1 MRRLILAAAAI
12 GALVSS
18 VPARSEAGDLLVK
31 ARATYHHRSE
41 GFSFTLNDQAQVVDA
56 SVDDAVGGE
65 ASAALFL
72 TDHLAIEFSL
82 GGVTY
87 DLDDDTGN
95 GVLSAGL
102 LMSTATVQYHPLG
115 DRAVVRPYIG
125 AGMSYMN
132 FYGEELQDVIINEA
146 SNPFSA
152 YTSGIRGGF
161 APVGQVGADIAI
173 NQRMYVN
180 IDAKYT
186 SLKTEVYVQNETR
199 QTVAR
204 RMGSLVVA
212 SGVGF
217 RF

>member
-1 MRRLILAAAAI
+1 MRSFIIAAAAF
-12 GALVSS
+12 GALMSS
-18 VPARSEAGDLLVK
+18 VPAHAEAGDLLIK

-41 GFSFTLNDQAQVVDA
+41 GFTFTLTDQAQVVEAYVNDA
-56 SVDDAVGGE
+56 IGGE
-65 ASAALFL
+65 ASATLFL
-72 TDHLAIEFSL
+72 TDHLATEFSL

-87 DLDDDTGN
+87 DLEEDTGE

-125 AGMSYMN
+125 AGLSYMN
-132 FYGEELQDVIINEA
+132 FYGEQVQEVIINDA
-146 SNPFSA
+146 SAPSTP
-152 YTSGIRGGF
+152 YTSGIRGGIS
-161 APVGQVGADIAI
+161 PVGQVGFDIAI

-180 IDAKYT
+180 IDGKYT
-186 SLKTEVYVQNETR
+186 SLKTEVYLENQDR

-212 SGVGF
+212 GGVGF